1 MIGPCLLLF
10 QLTAPPTQT
19 PAAMPPPN
27 VTASLSVEDRPAPL
41 PTPTPIQ
48 DVSRFVSDHA
58 VTLLVQ
64 TGEGRLIRKGQAML
78 STSEGYVMT
87 SLDLVAG
94 GSSFVVSGGV
104 VGESR
109 PAKALAVSRRGKIAI
124 LQLDMKSGEHLGD
137 AAPRTDVP
145 PGAGDK
151 LFALGETGRV
161 VEGKVASISED
172 PDTTRLLHLN
182 LALAAGAPLFNFR
195 GQFVGVVRTPVRK
208 APGSLAVFVPAKVPG
223 DWVDYFPSSVRDPI
237 HKKVIEAP
245 PSN

>member
-10 QLTAPPTQT
+10 QLTLPTQT
-19 PAAMPPPN
+19 PASVPPQVLTP
-27 VTASLSVEDRPAPL
+27 SLSIEERPGPPL
-41 PTPTPIQ
+41 TPTPIQ

-104 VGESR
+104 VGAAR

-124 LQLDMKSGEHLGD
+124 LQLEMKSEERLGD
-137 AAPRTDVP
+137 VAPRTDAP
-145 PGAGDK
+145 PGAGDR
-151 LFALGETGRV
+151 LFALRESGQV
-161 VEGKVASISED
+161 VEGRVASISQD
-172 PDTTRLLHLN
+172 TDTTRLLHLN
-182 LALAAGAPLFNFR
+182 LGLPSGTPIFNFR
-195 GQFVGVVRTPVRK
+195 GQFVGVIRGSVRK
-208 APGSLAVFVPAKVPG
+208 VPGAVAVFVPSKVPG
-223 DWVDYFPSSVRDPI
+223 DWVDYFPSTIREPI
-237 HKKVIEAP
+237 HKKVIEALP
-245 PSN
+245 AN

>member
-10 QLTAPPTQT
+10 QLTLPTQT
-19 PAAMPPPN
+19 PAAMPPQVLTP
-27 VTASLSVEDRPAPL
+27 SLSIEERPGPPL
-41 PTPTPIQ
+41 TPTPIQ

-104 VGESR
+104 VGEGR

-145 PGAGDK
+145 PGAGDR
-151 LFALGETGRV
+151 LFALGDGGRV
-161 VEGKVASISED
+161 IDGKVLSIFED
-172 PDTTRLLHLN
+172 SDTTRLLHLDR
-182 LALAAGAPLFNFR
+182 ALASGAPVFNFR
-195 GQFVGVVRTPVRK
+195 GQFVGVVRGAVRK
-208 APGSLAVFVPAKVPG
+208 AAGGIAVFVPAKVPG
-223 DWVDYFPSSVRDPI
+223 DWVDYFPSSVREPI
-237 HKKVIEAP
+237 RKKVIEAP
-245 PSN
+245 PAN

>member
-10 QLTAPPTQT
+10 QLILPTQT

-27 VTASLSVEDRPAPL
+27 ITTSLVVEDRPAPPL
-41 PTPTPIQ
+41 TPTPIQ

-104 VGESR
+104 VGEGR

-124 LQLDMKSGEHLGD
+124 LQLDVKGGERLGD

-145 PGAGDK
+145 PGAGDR
-151 LFALGETGRV
+151 LFALGENGRV

-182 LALAAGAPLFNFR
+182 LAVPSGAPLFNFR
-195 GQFVGVVRTPVRK
+195 GQFVGVVRGSVRK
-208 APGSLAVFVPAKVPG
+208 APSAVAVFVPSKVPG
-223 DWVDYFPSSVRDPI
+223 DWVDYFPSTVREPI
-237 HKKVIEAP
+237 HKKAIEP
-245 PSN
+245 PPPN